1 MTANILQDVNVQ
13 FHLCTT
19 VIKLCSVKFNYWM
32 LIILTSPIQLIITML
47 TVIIK
52 VSSLHNYSFL
62 FFFKSLLFFVFSKE
76 AARQSH
82 PTKQFTTPEQVNIVL
97 MHLQSRGFLNHKN
110 KIKDTLKNN
119 LLRMLSLPFKN
130 HFFLPLIKICV

>member
-1 MTANILQDVNVQ
+1 
-13 FHLCTT
+13 
-19 VIKLCSVKFNYWM
+19 
-32 LIILTSPIQLIITML
+32 ML
-47 TVIIK
+47 TVVIK

-62 FFFKSLLFFVFSKE
+62 FFLSLLFFVFSKE

-110 KIKDTLKNN
+110 KIKDTLK
-119 LLRMLSLPFKN
+119 K
-130 HFFLPLIKICV
+130 